1 MITGLLIGMAS
12 AAFLAVFVSLFMT
25 YYIDKQIKKIDNKDL
40 DIHFD
45 ERDIY

>member
-1 MITGLLIGMAS
+1 MAS
-12 AAFLAVFVSLFMT
+12 AVFLAVFVGLFMT